1 VDHVAT
7 GCGMALLARFC
18 FSFDTVGARAT
29 RGLQFAL
36 SAALVLG
43 VLMVG
48 YSRGIPEYS
57 H

>member
-1 VDHVAT
+1 MDHVAT